1 MTLLTAVRTEY
12 KTLVAPKQI
21 SHRPDLAGR
30 QHIYSS
36 VDYGQPQAN
45 PVGDT
50 YLDYATLYTV
60 HPWVHKAIQKIS
72 DQIAPLNIR
81 VLNAEDKEQTGHPVA
96 ELFGYINDT
105 VSPSLFWNQ
114 YSIHMLLGGETLFD
128 LGMENKPTELWQW
141 QPDRFLVHPDQ
152 SQPRYPRVAGYTVT
166 GEDGDDQFLD
176 YTQAIHVKFYNPLN
190 SWRGIGPITA
200 IREGV
205 TIDLFAQMWSKRF
218 LKNSARPDFAI
229 VAPQGLTAT
238 ERDRYL
244 ADFMHQHQG
253 ADRAHLPVILE
264 DGMTDIKPF
273 SWAPKDIEWLQQRE
287 FSRDEVGA
295 IFGVPDEIMGYGRDT
310 YENFETALKVFWVL
324 TCKPFIDHRDSVLTR
339 FFSKVRPMLRPGER
353 IDTDTSEVSALQ
365 DDILPK
371 VQAAYTLWAMGVPFN
386 TLDDRLGLGIGEIR
400 DDGRRPP
407 TDEAPED
414 EVPGEDEIPAK
425 SWSTKAALVAAT
437 KQVHT
442 SAMVAFFMPPS
453 LVSFLVRLQGYL
465 PIASTPV
472 PVGEL
477 HMTLMLLG
485 DAGALESKRHAITET
500 LQSFAGVMSP
510 IRGRLNGIGRFQNV
524 ETGVDAMYV
533 SFDSK
538 ALSAWRQEL
547 VNVLRLAG
555 VETPS
560 EHGFIP
566 HITLGYV
573 PHDAPTPW
581 VDLPVNTESFDSV
594 WLAWGDERQV
604 FPLAVNDNE
613 EGGTVQRF
621 FTRWT
626 GKITPERY
634 KALILQLDPSD
645 DEAEQ
650 VVRMALEQRSERS
663 IRRALN
669 SLLDTLFPEG
679 WGDFVDPQLE
689 ADRIHRRFLA
699 DQQLRD
705 AVSRALQ
712 DGVDLGVSVAVD
724 QLGRVGIGLDYTLPH
739 VAAREWALRY
749 TDELL
754 VQMGATTRAGVGQAI
769 ARWVDNGE
777 PLQALISDLQPF
789 FGPRRAELIA
799 STEVTR
805 AYAQGSVE
813 AYRASGVVKEQEW
826 RTANDE
832 IVRQCP
838 YCAPMHGRRAPLG
851 QAWQHPSFGPIEI
864 PAHPRCR
871 CWVTG
876 VVET

>member
-81 VLNAEDKEQTGHPVA
+81 VVNAEDKEQTGHPVA

-128 LGMENKPTELWQW
+128 LGTEAKPTELWQW

-176 YTQAIHVKFYNPLN
+176 YTQAVHVKFYNPLN

-218 LKNSARPDFAI
+218 LKNSARPDFALI
-229 VAPQGLTAT
+229 APQGLTAT
-238 ERDRYL
+238 ETERYRTEFL
-244 ADFMHQHQG
+244 RNHQG
-253 ADRAHLPVILE
+253 ADLAHLPVVLE
-264 DGMTDIKPF
+264 DGVTDIKPF

-310 YENFETALKVFWVL
+310 YENFETALKVFWLL

-371 VQAAYTLWAMGVPFN
+371 VQAAYTLWTMGVPFN

-400 DDGRRPP
+400 GDGRRPP
-407 TDEAPED
+407 MDEAPE
-414 EVPGEDEIPAK
+414 EDE
-425 SWSTKAALVAAT
+425 
-437 KQVHT
+437 
-442 SAMVAFFMPPS
+442 
-453 LVSFLVRLQGYL
+453 
-465 PIASTPV
+465 
-472 PVGEL
+472 E
-477 HMTLMLLG
+477 
-485 DAGALESKRHAITET
+485 
-500 LQSFAGVMSP
+500 
-510 IRGRLNGIGRFQNV
+510 
-524 ETGVDAMYV
+524 
-533 SFDSK
+533 
-538 ALSAWRQEL
+538 
-547 VNVLRLAG
+547 
-555 VETPS
+555 
-560 EHGFIP
+560 
-566 HITLGYV
+566 
-573 PHDAPTPW
+573 
-581 VDLPVNTESFDSV
+581 
-594 WLAWGDERQV
+594 
-604 FPLAVNDNE
+604 E

>member
-1 MTLLTAVRTEY
+1 MTLLTAVRSEY

-81 VLNAEDKEQTGHPVA
+81 VVNAEDKEQTGHPVA
-96 ELFGYINDT
+96 ELFSYINDT

-114 YSIHMLLGGETLFD
+114 YSIHMMLGGETLFD

-371 VQAAYTLWAMGVPFN
+371 VQAAYTLWTMGVPFN
-386 TLDDRLGLGIGEIR
+386 MLDDRLGLGIGAIR

-407 TDEAPED
+407 MDEAPE
-414 EVPGEDEIPAK
+414 EDE
-425 SWSTKAALVAAT
+425 
-437 KQVHT
+437 
-442 SAMVAFFMPPS
+442 
-453 LVSFLVRLQGYL
+453 
-465 PIASTPV
+465 
-472 PVGEL
+472 E
-477 HMTLMLLG
+477 
-485 DAGALESKRHAITET
+485 
-500 LQSFAGVMSP
+500 
-510 IRGRLNGIGRFQNV
+510 
-524 ETGVDAMYV
+524 
-533 SFDSK
+533 
-538 ALSAWRQEL
+538 
-547 VNVLRLAG
+547 
-555 VETPS
+555 
-560 EHGFIP
+560 
-566 HITLGYV
+566 
-573 PHDAPTPW
+573 
-581 VDLPVNTESFDSV
+581 
-594 WLAWGDERQV
+594 
-604 FPLAVNDNE
+604 E

-634 KALILQLDPSD
+634 KALILQLDPGD

-805 AYAQGSVE
+805 AYGEGALVTYRE
-813 AYRASGVVKEQEW
+813 AG
-826 RTANDE
+826 
-832 IVRQCP
+832 
-838 YCAPMHGRRAPLG
+838 
-851 QAWQHPSFGPIEI
+851 FGESEPTQKV
-864 PAHPRCR
+864 PVHPRCR
-871 CWVTG
+871 CWITVRINDDGSADYIFNTSRDERVCPLCG
-876 VVET
+876 PLHGRSVGRARSAG